1 MKIDYDSNPTRLQ
14 NDVGEPPTSSGK
26 TNDGAEDSLED
37 KIIISDEAR
46 AVLSESTNDVNTAKE
61 LIEKVASAYP
71 EKDMKLKINDIEIE
85 ATEAKSSNKLVS
97 LISSFLAKIIR

>member
-1 MKIDYDSNPTRLQ
+1 MKIDYDSNSTRLQ
-14 NDVGEPPTSSGK
+14 NDLGEPLTSPGK
-26 TNDGAEDSLED
+26 TNDGAEESLED

-46 AVLSESTNDVNTAKE
+46 AVLSESADDVNTASE

-97 LISSFLAKIIR
+97 LIGSFLAKILK